1 MALNYKNFDLTMFFQ
16 GVVGVDIYNN
26 QKFQTDF
33 YSITDA
39 GSNKGN
45 RLIQAWTQDN
55 TASLI
60 PALTTNNTG
69 DEGRAS
75 SYFVEHGSWLKMRTL
90 QLGYN
95 LPQNLLEK
103 VGMSSTRF
111 YVSGQNL
118 FTLKTGDFTV
128 SDPENPN
135 WAYPHATSVSVG
147 VQLGF

>member
-1 MALNYKNFDLTMFFQ
+1 MFFQ
-16 GVVGVDIYNN
+16 GVCGVDVYNN

-33 YSITDA
+33 WSITDA

-45 RLIQAWTQDN
+45 RMLGAWTKDN
-55 TASLI
+55 TSSSI

-75 SYFVEHGSWLKMRTL
+75 SYFVEHGNWMKLRTL
-90 QLGYN
+90 QIGYN
-95 LPQNLLEK
+95 FADSLLK
-103 VGMSSTRF
+103 KLHMTSARV

-118 FTLKTGDFTV
+118 FTLKSNSFTI

-135 WAYPHATSVSVG
+135 WAYPHSSSVSFGLQVS
-147 VQLGF
+147 F

>member
-1 MALNYKNFDLTMFFQ
+1 M
-16 GVVGVDIYNN
+16 DIYNN

-33 YSITDA
+33 WSITDA

-45 RLIQAWTQDN
+45 RLLDAWTKDN
-55 TASLI
+55 TSSTI

-75 SYFVEHGSWLKMRTL
+75 SYFVEHGSWVKLRTL

-95 LPQNLLEK
+95 IPQSALEK
-103 VGMSSTRF
+103 LRMSSARF

-118 FTLKTGDFTV
+118 FTLKSNDFTV
-128 SDPENPN
+128 ADPENPN
-135 WAYPHATSVSVG
+135 WAYPNATSISFG
-147 VQLGF
+147 LQLGF

>member
-1 MALNYKNFDLTMFFQ
+1 MD
-16 GVVGVDIYNN
+16 VYNN

-33 YSITDA
+33 WSITDA

-45 RLIQAWTQDN
+45 RMLGAWTKDN
-55 TASLI
+55 TSSSI

-75 SYFVEHGSWLKMRTL
+75 SYFVEHGNWMKLRSL

-95 LPQNLLEK
+95 FADSLLK
-103 VGMSSTRF
+103 KLNMTSARV
-111 YVSGQNL
+111 YVSAQNV
-118 FTLKTGDFTV
+118 FTWKSNSFTI

-135 WAYPHATSVSVG
+135 WAYPHSSSVSFGLQVS
-147 VQLGF
+147 F